1 MDRRKALRNIGTGIG
16 AIAVTPTVISLF
28 QSCQTAANYS
38 PVFIPMEDFNI
49 ISNLMELIIPK
60 TEIPGAIELKLP
72 EFADAYIDAVWSK
85 KQKGSFAEAWGEFL
99 GASTKAAA
107 KETPSQ
113 LSIAEWDAQL
123 AKYLKP
129 GNEIPSGEEG
139 AAKFAQEL
147 RSLTVNAF
155 KTNEFYWRERDGF
168 TPQFQV
174 NKRDVLILWKPLV
187 VKLGLCSILLP
198 LTKII
203 SYQE

>member
-72 EFADAYIDAVWSK
+72 EFADAYIDAVWDK
-85 KQKGSFAEAWGEFL
+85 ERQDNFVDAWKAFKEAGTSAA
-99 GASTKAAA
+99 GKTNAS
-107 KETPSQ
+107 E
-113 LSIAEWDAQL
+113 LSGTDWDAQL

-129 GNEIPSGEEG
+129 GNDVPAGEED
-139 AAKFAQEL
+139 AAKFAGQL
-147 RSLTVNAF
+147 RNLTVNAF
-155 KTNEFYWRERDGF
+155 KTNEFIGE
-168 TPQFQV
+168 
-174 NKRDVLILWKPLV
+174 NVLAYAPVPGQQKGCVDLMETTGGKAWSL
-187 VKLGLCSILLP
+187 
-198 LTKII
+198 
-203 SYQE
+203 